1 MKRNLIK
8 KGTEGRSEKQTL
20 SYGVIRI
27 WYQKLN

>member
-1 MKRNLIK
+1 MKRNLK